1 MTARIESALSF
12 VPAEDRDV
20 WVAMAMAVKFELG
33 DAGFELWDAWSRTAD
48 NYNARAARA
57 VWRSCRGRGVTL
69 GTLFHEAKCNGW
81 VDNDR
86 HEKPTAAQL
95 QARKR
100 EQAERLTQE
109 GMERERLAQAAARK
123 AGWILH
129 QTKTEQHAYFGAH
142 GMPDF
147 EGLVWRPTEQDNL
160 LCVPM
165 RIGKELVGVQ
175 LIDRHG
181 AKKFLS
187 GQKTSGAEY
196 LIDNKGMD
204 IWVEGYCTGLAV
216 RACMA
221 ALKMR
226 YRVHVT
232 FSANNLKAMATSGF
246 VIADND
252 QSKVG
257 EKVAIATGLPYWI
270 SDVEGEDFCD
280 FWQRL
285 GTFKASQALRKRL
298 VEVKWQSAQG
308 RESLG
313 ASNHIIVLEE
323 QQHG

>member
-1 MTARIESALSF
+1 MNARIASALSF
-12 VPAEDRDV
+12 IPADHRET
-20 WVAMAMAVKFELG
+20 WVAMAMAVKSEMG
-33 DAGFELWDAWSRTAD
+33 DAGFDLWDQWSQTAD
-48 NYNARAARA
+48 NYNAQAARS
-57 VWRSCRGRGVTL
+57 VWRSCRGSGVTV
-69 GTLFHEAKCNGW
+69 GTLFHEAKGNGW

-129 QTKTEQHAYFGAH
+129 QCKSEQHAYFDAH
-142 GMPDF
+142 GMTDL
-147 EGLVWRPTEQDNL
+147 EGLVWRPTEQENL
-160 LCVPM
+160 LCLPM
-165 RIGKELVGVQ
+165 RIGQSLVGLQ

-181 AKKFLS
+181 KKKFLS
-187 GQKTSGAEY
+187 GQRTSGAEY

-216 RACMA
+216 KVCMS
-221 ALKMR
+221 ALRMR
-226 YRVHVT
+226 YRIHVT
-232 FSANNLKAMATSGF
+232 FSAGNLKEMATSGF

-252 QSKVG
+252 KSKVG

-285 GTFKASQALRKRL
+285 GTFRASQMLRKWL
-298 VEVKWQSAQG
+298 CEDSIHNAKSAC
-308 RESLG
+308 S
-313 ASNHIIVLEE
+313 I
-323 QQHG
+323 

>member
-33 DAGFELWDAWSRTAD
+33 DAGFDIWDAWSRTAD
-48 NYNARAARA
+48 NYNAGSARA
-57 VWRSCRGRGVTL
+57 VWRSCRGRGVTT
-69 GTLFHEAKCNGW
+69 GTLFHMAKEYGW

-129 QTKTEQHAYFGAH
+129 QCKSEQHAYFDAH
-142 GMPDF
+142 GMTDL
-147 EGLVWRPTEQDNL
+147 EGLVWRPTEQENL
-160 LCVPM
+160 LCLPM
-165 RIGKELVGVQ
+165 RIGQSLVGLQ

-181 AKKFLS
+181 KKKFLS
-187 GQKTSGAEY
+187 GQRTSGAEY
-196 LIDNKGMD
+196 LIDNKGTD

-216 RACMA
+216 KVCMS
-221 ALKMR
+221 ALRMR
-226 YRVHVT
+226 YRIHVT
-232 FSANNLKAMATSGF
+232 FSAGNLKEMATSGF

-252 QSKVG
+252 KSKAG

-285 GTFKASQALRKRL
+285 GTFRASQMLRKWLR
-298 VEVKWQSAQG
+298 EVM
-308 RESLG
+308 
-313 ASNHIIVLEE
+313 
-323 QQHG
+323 

>member
-1 MTARIESALSF
+1 MTARIASALSYI
-12 VPAEDRDV
+12 PAENRDV

-33 DAGFELWDAWSRTAD
+33 DAGFDIWDAWSRTAD
-48 NYNARAARA
+48 NYNAGSARA
-57 VWRSCRGRGVTL
+57 VWRSCRGRGVTT
-69 GTLFHEAKCNGW
+69 GTLFHMAKEYGW

-129 QTKTEQHAYFGAH
+129 QCKSEQHAYFDAH
-142 GMPDF
+142 GMTDL
-147 EGLVWRPTEQDNL
+147 EGLVWRPTEQENL
-160 LCVPM
+160 LCLPM
-165 RIGKELVGVQ
+165 RIGQSLVGLQ

-181 AKKFLS
+181 KKKFLS
-187 GQKTSGAEY
+187 GQRTSGAEY

-216 RACMA
+216 KVCMS
-221 ALKMR
+221 ALRMR
-226 YRVHVT
+226 YRIHVT
-232 FSANNLKAMATSGF
+232 FSAGNLKEMATSGF

-252 QSKVG
+252 KSKAG

-285 GTFKASQALRKRL
+285 GTFRASQMLRKFL
-298 VEVKWQSAQG
+298 
-308 RESLG
+308 
-313 ASNHIIVLEE
+313 SNSTRKA
-323 QQHG
+323 